1 MDGEDWG
8 QIITAVG
15 NVAGSVISGTKAT
28 STLPSSATPPY
39 QSTQTNPLSTLGGM
53 VQGQV
58 NDTVTT
64 SVGAAL
70 KQYWW
75 VLVIPVGL
83 MVWLIVLM
91 SKKGYRR

>member
-8 QIITAVG
+8 SIITAVG
-15 NVAGSVISGTKAT
+15 NVASGVISGTKAT
-28 STLPSSATPPY
+28 STLPVYSTPPY
-39 QSTQTNPLSTLGGM
+39 QSQQTNPLSTLGGM

-64 SVGAAL
+64 SIGAAL

-75 VLVIPVGL
+75 VLAFPVGL